1 MLNNQI
7 GIDKVKKYSYCTRVI
22 ILIAIFLFQCRP
34 FCFADKIRL
43 KNGSTFEGTVL
54 QDDNDMLLIEVE
66 GGTIAFHKNEIA
78 SVEKENLGQQESN
91 DIYVDKA
98 KFLSESEYRDMA
110 NKIIYKVIDTEKS
123 ESPLKVMI
131 TSSIIVST
139 NIKENVLRQIL
150 EKAIKETS
158 VTTSNYKQSIKQ
170 SVVYAYLSEKTYKID
185 KSAWVGK
192 AFWIIGTDDIKIDIN
207 KDKLESAYQEASL
220 NQEKFI
226 QTGKDYPGVFG
237 PDGEFRTKA
246 ILPFEKRVHDA
257 LKREFDLNPEPKRH
271 NYSSNEEWIRA
282 CDKVEN
288 ICVAKIAKEF
298 NIDEKTVDHIWG
310 KVEILGH

>member
-7 GIDKVKKYSYCTRVI
+7 EIDKMEQYSYCARII
-22 ILIAIFLFQCRP
+22 ILIAIFLFQCRT
-34 FCFADKIRL
+34 FCFAEKIRL
-43 KNGSTFEGTVL
+43 KNGSAFEGTVL
-54 QDDNDMLLIEVE
+54 QDDNDMLLIKVE
-66 GGTIAFHKNEIA
+66 GGTITFHKNEIA
-78 SVEKENLGQQESN
+78 SVEKQAPEDEG
-91 DIYVDKA
+91 
-98 KFLSESEYRDMA
+98 RDMA
-110 NKIIYKVIDTEKS
+110 DKAIYKVIDTEKS
-123 ESPLKVMI
+123 ESPLKIMI
-131 TSSIIVST
+131 TSSIIVHA
-139 NIKENVLRQIL
+139 NAKEDALKGIL
-150 EKAIKETS
+150 EKAIKETA
-158 VTTSNYKQSIKQ
+158 VTASNYKQSIKQ
-170 SVVYAYLSEKTYKID
+170 SVVYAYLSEKTYKTD

-207 KDKLESAYQEASL
+207 KDKLESFYQEVSL
-220 NQEKFI
+220 DQEKLI
-226 QTGKDYPGVFG
+226 QTEKDYSGVFG
-237 PDGEFRTKA
+237 PDGNYRTKA

-310 KVEILGH
+310 KVEVLGH